1 MAKQEDVI
9 LVAITGGMGCG
20 QSTVAKFMDEM
31 GAKVINAD
39 LTAHKVVDSEPE
51 VKREIQKSFGNR
63 VFYRN
68 GKLNRKLLGKI
79 AFEDEAKTIL
89 LNKIVHP
96 HMVSRIV
103 DEIEEARDS
112 GKYKLIAV
120 DAALIYETNLEHMF
134 DAVVVVTS
142 RMKNRIDRIMER
154 DSLSEKEVR
163 DRISKQIHI
172 QEKMKWADFVIY
184 NNSSLEQLKK
194 RSHAVYQKL
203 LKLYA

>member
-1 MAKQEDVI
+1 
-9 LVAITGGMGCG
+9 
-20 QSTVAKFMDEM
+20 
-31 GAKVINAD
+31 
-39 LTAHKVVDSEPE
+39 
-51 VKREIQKSFGNR
+51 
-63 VFYRN
+63 
-68 GKLNRKLLGKI
+68 
-79 AFEDEAKTIL
+79 
-89 LNKIVHP
+89 
-96 HMVSRIV
+96 MVSRIV

-142 RMKNRIDRIMER
+142 RMRSRIDRIMER